1 MHSIATVGQSHTRVA
16 SRAGL
21 ENLHREHP
29 DVEVHVGA
37 VDDTLS
43 DVRVALGAAAG
54 CRLPP
59 HSLAV
64 LFFVPCVQSG
74 YIVPGL
80 GDVGDRLWGTVKGS
94 EPSGVP
100 TSSSVAT
107 AVSADDSG
115 RDKKRARPAQ

>member
-1 MHSIATVGQSHTRVA
+1 MWE
-16 SRAGL
+16 L
-21 ENLHREHP
+21 WM
-29 DVEVHVGA
+29 
-37 VDDTLS
+37 TLFRMYAWRL
-43 DVRVALGAAAG
+43 VLLLAAAS
-54 CRLPP
+54 PP